1 MTDPDRIRQEI
12 EQTQGRLSS
21 DVDALAEKVTPSRI
35 VERRVGRARAAAGR
49 WKETIMGSVPH
60 SSHSASVTTGTH
72 ASSGPG
78 LTGHAQNAAGQVAG
92 TAQQVG
98 GQVSGLAHQ
107 VGDQASGLASSA
119 ADAVAHAPQAVRRQA
134 QGNPLAAGLVAFG
147 VGWLVASLLPAT
159 QRERELAEQAQQ
171 RAQELAG
178 PLTDKAKEVVSDLQ
192 QPAQQA
198 VQQVRDTAQGAAQT
212 VAETGRSAAGQ
223 VQERA
228 QEAPQNVRE
237 NVR

>member
-35 VERRVGRARAAAGR
+35 VERRVGRVRAAAGR
-49 WKETIMGSVPH
+49 WKENVMGSIPH
-60 SSHSASVTTGTH
+60 SSHSSVVTGTH
-72 ASSGPG
+72 SGGGPG
-78 LTGHAQNAAGQVAG
+78 IGGHAQQAVHQVG
-92 TAQQVG
+92 DRVSGVAQQVG
-98 GQVSGLAHQ
+98 GVAQQ

-119 ADAVAHAPQAVRRQA
+119 ADAVASAPQAARRQA

-147 VGWLVASLLPAT
+147 AGWLVASLLPAT

-171 RAQELAG
+171 RAQELAQ
-178 PLTDKAKEVVSDLQ
+178 PLAEKAKEVAADLQ
-192 QPAQQA
+192 APAQQA
-198 VQQVRDTAQGAAQT
+198 VQQVRETAQDAAQN
-212 VAETGRSAAGQ
+212 VAETGRAAAGQ

-228 QEAPQNVRE
+228 QQAPQNVKETAR
-237 NVR
+237 

>member
-12 EQTQGRLSS
+12 EQTQGRLSH
-21 DVDALAEKVTPSRI
+21 DVDMLAEKVTPSRI
-35 VERRVGRARAAAGR
+35 VERRVGRVRAAAGR
-49 WKETIMGSVPH
+49 WKETVMGAVPH
-60 SSHSASVTTGTH
+60 PTHSSSVTTGTH
-72 ASSGPG
+72 SSGGPG
-78 LTGHAQNAAGQVAG
+78 LAGQAQQAV
-92 TAQQVG
+92 QQVG
-98 GQVSGLAHQ
+98 GQVSGVAHQ

-147 VGWLVASLLPAT
+147 AGWLVASLLPAS

-171 RAQELAG
+171 RAQELAA
-178 PLTDKAKEVVSDLQ
+178 PLADKAKEVVSDLQ

-198 VQQVRDTAQGAAQT
+198 VQQVRETAQGAVQT
-212 VAETGRSAAGQ
+212 VTETGRSAAGQ

-237 NVR
+237 NIR